1 MDYLKYWT
9 PVLVVALTAAG
20 LAAGG
25 PWMWVGIASFPILAV
40 LDTLAGRDY
49 SMRKMDNAT
58 LANIPIWICCVGPVL
73 LYFVFAW
80 QIGQGP
86 LTGWEILG
94 GILSVGW
101 LGVIPLVPAAH
112 ELYHM
117 RSPIAR
123 TVGRYGHLCILDC
136 TRDIGHVI
144 NHHIDVATTE
154 DGDTAARGT
163 NLYKFTANAV
173 VESTVYAMKMESGA
187 LKKQGL
193 HPGTTS
199 TASGVPC
206 WRWPS
211 STPSSSSSA
220 GRWPTS
226 PPWGVSSWR
235 GCGWKASTTSSTT
248 A

>member
-1 MDYLKYWT
+1 
-9 PVLVVALTAAG
+9 
-20 LAAGG
+20 
-25 PWMWVGIASFPILAV
+25 MWVGIASFPILAV

-193 HPGTTS
+193 HPWHYKHR
-199 TASGVPC
+199 V
-206 WRWPS
+206 WRALLALAIF
-211 STPSSSSSA
+211 TPSSSSSA

-226 PPWGVSSWR
+226 PPWGSAR
-235 GCGWKASTTSSTT
+235 GAGVGGKLQLLPALRRNSPQGRADWPSPPVEPSGLVLTDHGF
-248 A
+248 